1 MSELFLHDQG
11 LSGVE
16 GAQIILDS
24 MNPDIVELSVGHNRL
39 GSSGCSYLFQALTAA
54 KADSGSSVYDRNSE
68 SVTVPPRL
76 SGFRGLAKITL
87 SANGVDEDALELIS
101 EYLEGDECLRE
112 LYFTNNLISGP
123 DNLRRLGKA
132 VARSKLEVISFNTNP
147 LSADGLREF
156 LSGLS
161 EVDED
166 WTSDVETSRTHARSR
181 WRHSI
186 TQTKGHCLKQ
196 LHLSSCPLGLDGA
209 RLIADFISH
218 PERSANL
225 NVLTLND
232 CELGLRGLNIVTRA
246 AEIWNF
252 TLLIMETHLNF
263 SVATELDPYQRIMPG
278 QGISPEL
285 QNELDE
291 LIDDEQM
298 IDQGFS
304 FQTKTKIDRSRYR
317 RPAFPIDRKKRSIT
331 NLLQVLTSGH
341 GDDPYIQAA
350 RREGIRRGLR
360 HHLST
365 RESEVIKRNTLMR
378 EAGQKTALQA
388 IPVARVLLT
397 GRAPN
402 PADVG
407 ADIMES
413 MMQKPPS
420 SHLLCGSSNSP
431 HLRFPIMDLPFDVVP
446 NIIQQST
453 DSPHSLSDL
462 QWESL
467 YRYAESRE
475 TLHAE
480 MEKLAAS
487 RQSRQETFVISTS
500 PTRTLTGSGLS
511 SYRPGPGHPGRSE
524 WLKSLAFGMTSQGKL
539 MPQEEKAVMIGILD
553 EIGCNSW
560 DWRQQPN
567 ADVYTV

>member
-1 MSELFLHDQG
+1 M
-11 LSGVE
+11 
-16 GAQIILDS
+16 
-24 MNPDIVELSVGHNRL
+24 
-39 GSSGCSYLFQALTAA
+39 ALIYP
-54 KADSGSSVYDRNSE
+54 K
-68 SVTVPPRL
+68 
-76 SGFRGLAKITL
+76 
-87 SANGVDEDALELIS
+87 
-101 EYLEGDECLRE
+101 
-112 LYFTNNLISGP
+112 GP
-123 DNLRRLGKA
+123 NNLRRLGEA
-132 VARSKLEVISFNTNP
+132 VSQSKLEVISFNTNP
-147 LSADGLREF
+147 LTADGLAEF
-156 LSGLS
+156 LEGLTAI
-161 EVDED
+161 DED
-166 WTSDVETSRTHARSR
+166 TTPNTGTTRSHSRSR

-186 TQTKGHCLKQ
+186 TQTKGHSLKQ
-196 LHLSSCPLGLDGA
+196 LHLSSCPLGLEGA
-209 RLIADFISH
+209 RVIADFISH

-278 QGISPEL
+278 QGISSEL
-285 QNELDE
+285 QIELDE
-291 LIDDEQM
+291 LIIDERI
-298 IDQGFS
+298 IDQGVS
-304 FQTKTKIDRSRYR
+304 FQTRTKIDRSRYR
-317 RPAFPIDRKKRSIT
+317 RPAFPIDRQKRSIT
-331 NLLQVLTSGH
+331 HLLQLLTTGH

-350 RREGIRRGLR
+350 RNEGIRRGLR

-365 RESEVIKRNTLMR
+365 RESEIIKRNTLMR

-397 GRAPN
+397 GRVAN
-402 PADVG
+402 PTDVG
-407 ADIMES
+407 AEIMES
-413 MMQKPPS
+413 MMQRTPI
-420 SHLLCGSSNSP
+420 GSSMPGASRSP
-431 HLRFPIMDLPFDVVP
+431 HLRFPFMDLPFDVIP
-446 NIIQQST
+446 NIIQQCT
-453 DSPHSLSDL
+453 DSPNSLSDL

-475 TLHAE
+475 TLQAE
-480 MEKLAAS
+480 IEKLAAS
-487 RQSRQETFVISTS
+487 RSSRQETFVISTS

-560 DWRQQPN
+560 DWREQPN
-567 ADVYTV
+567 IDETIW